1 MYFAGRLR
9 IALPGGETLDETRA
23 ALCRCGHSKDKPF
36 CDNSHIG
43 AGFTDAGMIVDSRLK
58 PEGDD
63 AEVLQISPTANGP
76 ILIRGPVEIS
86 GPPGARAVG
95 ASGALCRC
103 GASAN
108 KPFCDGTH
116 NSIGFEGD

>member
-1 MYFAGRLR
+1 M
-9 IALPGGETLDETRA
+9 PGGETLDETRA

-36 CDNSHIG
+36 CDNSHIEARFADTG
-43 AGFTDAGMIVDSRLK
+43 LIVDSRLK
-58 PEGDD
+58 PEGGD

-95 ASGALCRC
+95 DSGALCRC
-103 GASAN
+103 GGSAN
-108 KPFCDGTH
+108 KPFCDGSH
-116 NSIGFEGD
+116 NSIGFEAD

>member
-58 PEGDD
+58 
-63 AEVLQISPTANGP
+63 
-76 ILIRGPVEIS
+76 R
-86 GPPGARAVG
+86 RATTRKCYR
-95 ASGALCRC
+95 SRPLRTDR
-103 GASAN
+103 S
-108 KPFCDGTH
+108 
-116 NSIGFEGD
+116 